1 MNLWELSVD
10 AVTAIVHLIQIHHL
24 ETWYGLIC
32 VCIVGFGGVS
42 SLYTVKFSWL
52 WTGPHIIQEMQMI
65 QGTPEIAG
73 LDDSATPETMQKKH
87 EFHSAELCTEFVSYC
102 RQCACKRNNLRVTLR
117 DSWENML
124 ETIAS
129 AVLFYFP
136 QHAQCLSKSLKVHI

>member
-24 ETWYGLIC
+24 ETWWLNLCMYCWIRWCEQLIYC
-32 VCIVGFGGVS
+32 KIQLIVNRAPHHPRNANDPRN
-42 SLYTVKFSWL
+42 SWDRR
-52 WTGPHIIQEMQMI
+52 
-65 QGTPEIAG
+65 AG
-73 LDDSATPETMQKKH
+73 WLSYSRNNAKKH
-87 EFHSAELCTEFVSYC
+87 EFHSRELCTEFVSYC